1 MAQDPALLL
10 PAGYLA
16 WLRELAASR
25 RFGPGDR
32 LGTANLIDDAARARA
47 RDAIRTGSS
56 VSLARPLTAGPSQ
69 RHDGLPA
76 FALEVFRADGPIGA
90 GTDHLELDCHGRLN
104 THIDGLNHMGIDG
117 TWYGGW
123 DMEDATAPSIIEF
136 AGAGLVTRAV
146 YADVAGARDT
156 PWVDAD
162 QPVRGADID
171 RALEAKGVTFEPG
184 DALVLDMGRDRFEA
198 GGHSL
203 STDRHPGLGADG
215 ARWIVERGV
224 SVLCWD
230 FLDALHPDEPLAPV
244 HMLNWAIGLVLVD
257 NCDHSRLRAALAPGQ
272 ATGAL
277 VVSPLPIDGA
287 TGNNVNPL
295 VLL

>member
-1 MAQDPALLL
+1 LPQDPALVL

-16 WLRELAASR
+16 WLRELAADQ
-25 RFGPGDR
+25 RFGSGDR
-32 LGTANLIDDAARARA
+32 LGTVNLIDAAARARA
-47 RDAIRTGSS
+47 RDAIRTGDP
-56 VSLARPLTAGPSQ
+56 VSLARPLTEGPSQ
-69 RHDGLPA
+69 RRDGRPA

-123 DMEDATAPSIIEF
+123 RMDDVGAPSIIEF
-136 AGAGLVTRAV
+136 ARDGIITRAV
-146 YADVAGARDT
+146 HADVAAARGT

-162 QPVRGADID
+162 EPVTGADID
-171 RALEAKGVTFEPG
+171 RALETTGVTFESG

-198 GGHSL
+198 EGHAL
-203 STDRHPGLGADG
+203 PADRWPGLGADG
-215 ARWIVERGV
+215 ARWIVEHGV

-257 NCDHSRLRAALAPGQ
+257 NCDHSRLRAVLGPDR

-287 TGNNVNPL
+287 TGNNVNPIVL
-295 VLL
+295 V